1 MSLLF
6 AGMIVSTIGVGYL
19 MYGRRQAKFVPLIA
33 GIGLCVYPY
42 FVDNWLWLALIG
54 VPLLV
59 APFLID
65 F

>member
-1 MSLLF
+1 
-6 AGMIVSTIGVGYL
+6 MIVSSFGVGYL
-19 MYGRRQAKFVPLIA
+19 MYGRRQAKFVHMIA
-33 GIGLCVYPY
+33 GFGFCVYPY